1 MKCGLYAKTRLEV
14 YMLEKIKNVMAEKL
28 DIDPEDITLEADL
41 KKDLQLD
48 SLSVLELVMALED
61 EYGIRVPDEELMK
74 LETVGDVINYLEK
87 EGITE

>member
-1 MKCGLYAKTRLEV
+1 
-14 YMLEKIKNVMAEKL
+14 MLEKIKNVMAEKL
-28 DIDPEDITLEADL
+28 DIEPEDITLEADL